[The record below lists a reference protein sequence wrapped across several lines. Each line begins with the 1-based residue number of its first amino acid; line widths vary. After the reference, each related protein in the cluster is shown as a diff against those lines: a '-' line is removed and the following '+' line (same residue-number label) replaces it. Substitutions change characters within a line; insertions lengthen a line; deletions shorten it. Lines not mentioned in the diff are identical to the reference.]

1 MPMTMSKPMQITTV
15 DHAREALVCYGQRM
29 AADRLVVGSAGN
41 ISIRLGGQ
49 FIMTPSGVNYDQI
62 SPADVCVLDSAGTV
76 LDGNGSRSSEW
87 PLHRKVYEITEA
99 GAVVHTHSPFA
110 VAASTICDE
119 IPAVH
124 YSVLRLG
131 GPTVPVTPYATFGSE
146 RLAALAGAALR
157 ERTAVL
163 LQNHGTV
170 CYGRTLAEAYDRAV
184 LLEWLAEVYWRARL
198 AGSPRILSDAELEDV
213 RVSARA
219 HRYQA
224 GGT

>member
-1 MPMTMSKPMQITTV
+1 MPMTTSQPMQITTV
-15 DHAREALVCYGQRM
+15 DDAREALVRYGRRM

-41 ISIRLGGQ
+41 ISIRIGEHLV
-49 FIMTPSGVNYDQI
+49 MTPSGVSYDRI

-87 PLHRKVYEITEA
+87 PLHRKVYEVTEA

-110 VAASTICDE
+110 VAVSTICDE

-131 GPTVPVTPYATFGSE
+131 GPTVPVAPYATFGSD

-157 ERTAVL
+157 GRAAVL

-170 CYGRTLAEAYDRAV
+170 CYGTTLAEAYDRAV

-198 AGSPRILSDAELEDV
+198 AGSPRILSDAELDDV
-213 RVSARA
+213 RASARA
-219 HRYQA
+219 HRYQT
-224 GGT
+224 GGA